1 MSDAKRQA
9 EDATGVS
16 NVTYNVMA
24 VLTNKLQSIA
34 AIEEYKRDAQ
44 GDSDVL
50 QAFGQIQDRDRRDVE
65 QLREIIANR
74 LR

>member
-16 NVTYNVMA
+16 NITYNVMA
-24 VLTNKLQSIA
+24 VLTNKLQGIA
-34 AIEEYKRDAQ
+34 TIEEYKKDCQ
-44 GDSDVL
+44 GESEVL
-50 QAFGQIQDRDRRDVE
+50 QVFDQIQDRDRKDVE
-65 QLREIIANR
+65 QLRDIVANR